1 MAEEYSFVS
10 VPKAGSNAGTPK
22 GKKKYVIIFRWG
34 DVKTYKRDEKGVR
47 VTEFAMQDGK
57 KPIAVYAT
65 PSTLNVY
72 HTSEGDD
79 DARGY
84 IHHLDGEVP
93 GSSVGFSE
101 FLQNNINE
109 ELGAIVMNCA
119 GDDAKVAGT
128 PCTPLYIAK
137 ADSQD
142 NKEGDKST
150 LNLTSSLRGPV
161 IGIMDK
167 SLVPAT
173 DNTEINAELGLTVTN
188 SGV

>member
-10 VPKAGSNAGTPK
+10 VPKASSNAGVPK
-22 GKKKYVIIFRWG
+22 GKKKYVVIFRWA

-57 KPIAVYAT
+57 KPVAVYAT
-65 PSTLNVY
+65 PSTLNIY

-79 DARGY
+79 DARGC
-84 IHHLDGEVP
+84 IHHVDGEVP
-93 GSSVGFSE
+93 GSSVDFSE
-101 FLQNNINE
+101 FIQNNLNE

-119 GDDAKVAGT
+119 GDEAKVAGT

-142 NKEGDKST
+142 DKDADKT
-150 LNLTSSLRGPV
+150 ALNLTSSLRGPV
-161 IGIMDK
+161 IGVIAK

-173 DNTEINAELGLTVTN
+173 DNAEINAELGLTVA
-188 SGV
+188 GAGL